1 MMNYYGGWG
10 MMRYPAVG
18 VGWIVGLL
26 FWIAVGMLFILVI
39 KSLFFRGS
47 GKPYEDVDE
56 NAGKEKTETAVDILK
71 KRYAKGE
78 ITLKEYEKMKKDIQ

>member
-1 MMNYYGGWG
+1 MNYYGGWG
-10 MMRYPAVG
+10 MMGSPVFAG
-18 VGWIVGLL
+18 GWIIGLL
-26 FWIAVGMLFILVI
+26 FWIAAGILFILVI

-47 GKPYEDVDE
+47 GKWHEDVDE
-56 NAGKEKTETAVDILK
+56 NEGKEKTETAVDILK

>member
-1 MMNYYGGWG
+1 
-10 MMRYPAVG
+10 MMRHPAVG
-18 VGWIVGLL
+18 LGWVIGLL
-26 FWIAVGMLFILVI
+26 FWIAVGMLFMLII
-39 KSLFFRGS
+39 KSLFFRDS
-47 GKPYEDVDE
+47 GKWHGDVDE